1 MAVQNLNGRNEH
13 IVINKEKLLKEQIE
27 FNAFDDADIMNIIFG
42 VDSNYIK
49 YAAVTMLSIIKHN
62 QDEKIAFHI
71 FCDEIKDEDL
81 QKIKHITEEN
91 PQISIIIY
99 YLSNEVIAEF
109 PQNINWNLA
118 IYYRAIAPYILYGK
132 VKRALYLDAD
142 ILCLGNINDLFTINL
157 PSVVGVVED
166 ILPGNKKKKLL
177 STLGISSHEFYFNS
191 GVMLIDVDRYFEENI
206 LAKFIDCVKNNC
218 NKLKMYDQDAFNII
232 LGKEAYYLDETF
244 NSCKPLTNKKIVFLH
259 FIGSLKPWALNIDR
273 FGSDK
278 WKEIYYSS
286 EWRNVALNDNLNLEA
301 HDCRILSKNL
311 WRKKEYRNS
320 VKKYLLY
327 LMKKL
332 RVV

>member
-1 MAVQNLNGRNEH
+1 M
-13 IVINKEKLLKEQIE
+13 INKEKLLKEQIE
-27 FNAFDDADIMNIIFG
+27 FNAFDDADIKNIIFG

-142 ILCLGNINDLFTINL
+142 ILCLGKINDLFTMNL

-166 ILPGNKKKKLL
+166 VLQGNKKR
-177 STLGISSHEFYFNS
+177 N
-191 GVMLIDVDRYFEENI
+191 
-206 LAKFIDCVKNNC
+206 
-218 NKLKMYDQDAFNII
+218 
-232 LGKEAYYLDETF
+232 YYQL
-244 NSCKPLTNKKIVFLH
+244 
-259 FIGSLKPWALNIDR
+259 
-273 FGSDK
+273 
-278 WKEIYYSS
+278 
-286 EWRNVALNDNLNLEA
+286 
-301 HDCRILSKNL
+301 
-311 WRKKEYRNS
+311 
-320 VKKYLLY
+320 
-327 LMKKL
+327 
-332 RVV
+332 

>member
-1 MAVQNLNGRNEH
+1 M
-13 IVINKEKLLKEQIE
+13 INKEKLLKEQIE
-27 FNAFDDADIMNIIFG
+27 FNAFDDADIKNIVFG

-49 YAAVTMLSIIKHN
+49 YAAVTMLSIIEHN

-71 FCDEIKDEDL
+71 FCDEVKDEDL

-142 ILCLGNINDLFTINL
+142 ILCLGKINDLFTMNL

-166 ILPGNKKKKLL
+166 ILQGNKKKKLL
-177 STLGISSHEFYFNS
+177 SALGISSHEFYFNS
-191 GVMLIDVDRYFEENI
+191 GVMLIDVDRYFEEKI

-232 LGKEAYYLDETF
+232 LGKEAYYLDGVYNAF
-244 NSCKPLTNKKIVFLH
+244 KPMENKKIVFLH
-259 FIGSLKPWALNIDR
+259 FVGSLKPWGLNIDR
-273 FGSDK
+273 FGSDA
-278 WKEIYYSS
+278 WKELYYSS
-286 EWRNVALNDNLNLEA
+286 AWGNIELNDNLNLEH
-301 HDCRILSKNL
+301 HDYRIISKNL
-311 WRKKEYRNS
+311 WRKQQYRS
-320 VKKYLLY
+320 SIGKYLLY
-327 LMKKL
+327 LMKKTGVM
-332 RVV
+332 R

>member
-1 MAVQNLNGRNEH
+1 
-13 IVINKEKLLKEQIE
+13 
-27 FNAFDDADIMNIIFG
+27 
-42 VDSNYIK
+42 
-49 YAAVTMLSIIKHN
+49 
-62 QDEKIAFHI
+62 
-71 FCDEIKDEDL
+71 
-81 QKIKHITEEN
+81 
-91 PQISIIIY
+91 
-99 YLSNEVIAEF
+99 
-109 PQNINWNLA
+109 
-118 IYYRAIAPYILYGK
+118 
-132 VKRALYLDAD
+132 
-142 ILCLGNINDLFTINL
+142 
-157 PSVVGVVED
+157 
-166 ILPGNKKKKLL
+166 
-177 STLGISSHEFYFNS
+177 
-191 GVMLIDVDRYFEENI
+191 MLIDVDRYFEENI

-286 EWRNVALNDNLNLEA
+286 EWRNVALNDDLNLEA

>member
-1 MAVQNLNGRNEH
+1 MMK
-13 IVINKEKLLKEQIE
+13 KEMLLKKYVEYNSFE
-27 FNAFDDADIMNIIFG
+27 DADIKNIILG

-62 QDEKIAFHI
+62 QDENIAFHI
-71 FCDEIKDEDL
+71 FCDEIKEEDL
-81 QKIKHITEEN
+81 QKIKHMTEEN

-142 ILCLGNINDLFTINL
+142 ILCLGKINDLFTMNL

-166 ILPGNKKKKLL
+166 ILQGNKKKKLL
-177 STLGISSHEFYFNS
+177 SALGISSHEFYFNS
-191 GVMLIDVDRYFEENI
+191 GVMLIDVDRYFEEKI

-232 LGKEAYYLDETF
+232 LGKEAYYLDGVYNAF
-244 NSCKPLTNKKIVFLH
+244 KPMENKKIVFLH
-259 FIGSLKPWALNIDR
+259 FVGSLKPWGLNIDR
-273 FGSDK
+273 FGSDA
-278 WKEIYYSS
+278 WKELYYSS
-286 EWRNVALNDNLNLEA
+286 AWGNIELNDNLNLEH
-301 HDCRILSKNL
+301 HDYRIISKNL
-311 WRKKEYRNS
+311 WRKQQYRS
-320 VKKYLLY
+320 SIGKYLLY
-327 LMKKL
+327 LMKKTGVM
-332 RVV
+332 R

>member
-1 MAVQNLNGRNEH
+1 M
-13 IVINKEKLLKEQIE
+13 INKEKLLKEQIE
-27 FNAFDDADIMNIIFG
+27 FNAFDDANIKNIVFG

-49 YAAVTMLSIIKHN
+49 YAAVTMLSIIEHN

-142 ILCLGNINDLFTINL
+142 ILCLGKINDLFTMNL

-166 ILPGNKKKKLL
+166 ILQGNKKR
-177 STLGISSHEFYFNS
+177 N
-191 GVMLIDVDRYFEENI
+191 
-206 LAKFIDCVKNNC
+206 
-218 NKLKMYDQDAFNII
+218 
-232 LGKEAYYLDETF
+232 YYQL
-244 NSCKPLTNKKIVFLH
+244 
-259 FIGSLKPWALNIDR
+259 
-273 FGSDK
+273 
-278 WKEIYYSS
+278 
-286 EWRNVALNDNLNLEA
+286 
-301 HDCRILSKNL
+301 
-311 WRKKEYRNS
+311 
-320 VKKYLLY
+320 
-327 LMKKL
+327 
-332 RVV
+332 